1 MPYRIEFVDGA
12 KADLGAL
19 RKTDRVTVL
28 DRIERHLTHQ
38 PTLQGKS
45 RIKRL
50 RAGTFP
56 PYRLRVEE
64 FRVYY
69 DVDEQRQV
77 VVILGIVPKAE
88 SVAWLD
94 RSATEHRRGEDA

>member
-1 MPYRIEFVDGA
+1 MPYRIEFVGGA
-12 KADLGAL
+12 KADLRRL
-19 RKTDRVTVL
+19 RRTDRVKVL

-38 PTLQGKS
+38 PELQGKS

-50 RAGTFP
+50 RPGTFP
-56 PYRLRVEE
+56 PYRLRVEK

-69 DVDEQRQV
+69 DVDEQIRR

-88 SVAWLD
+88 SAAWLD
-94 RSATEHRRGEDA
+94 QVARGRRRGEDT